1 MRLRL
6 LAILGV
12 LCGVIAG
19 QGHAQAPKP
28 DAAAAANERPA
39 RNVILFLGDG
49 TGLSTIH
56 AASIHGYGEP
66 QKLYIQRMPYLAFS
80 ETSSASRWVTDSAA
94 GMTAIV
100 TGEKTHNGVIS
111 QGADAV
117 RGKQDGRRLKT
128 LLEYAEEK
136 GLLTGVVTNSPL
148 ADATPAATYAH
159 ANERATFGQI
169 FRYILE
175 PCYGDGVDVA
185 IGPGAER
192 IIAETQAL
200 GIDLPS
206 ALQEKGYRYLQD
218 DGEGVRKAA
227 ADRQRMV
234 GLFSSEDAF
243 DLELATGAALDILER
258 SERGFFLMVE
268 SNNHSRDVLHTLDRA
283 VKMDRLIEEIAGRM
297 KGTDTLILFTADHSY
312 DMRMSGAVMK
322 GESIVPSMV
331 VQGSHAGEEVL
342 VAAQGP
348 GAEKVRGFMRNTQL
362 FDVMMDA
369 FGWEKSAHR

>member
-1 MRLRL
+1 ML
-6 LAILGV
+6 
-12 LCGVIAG
+12 
-19 QGHAQAPKP
+19 
-28 DAAAAANERPA
+28 A

-56 AASIHGYGEP
+56 AASLHGYGQP
-66 QKLYIQRMPYLAFS
+66 QKLYIQRMPYLAWS

-100 TGEKTHNGVIS
+100 TGQKTHNGVIS

-117 RGKQDGRRLKT
+117 RGQKDGRPLKT
-128 LLEYAEEK
+128 ILEYAEEK

-159 ANERATFGQI
+159 ANDRATFGQI
-169 FRYILE
+169 FRYVVE

-185 IGPGAER
+185 IGPGVER
-192 IIAETQAL
+192 IVPETKAL

-206 ALQEKGYRYLQD
+206 ALQKKGYRYVRD
-218 DGEGVRKAA
+218 SRDGIKKAA
-227 ADRQRMV
+227 SDKQRVV
-234 GLFSSEDAF
+234 GLFGSVGEF
-243 DLELATGAALDILER
+243 DIEFATDAALDILVAGQ
-258 SERGFFLMVE
+258 RGFFLMVE
-268 SNNHSRDVLHTLDRA
+268 SNNHSTDVLNTLNRT
-283 VKMDRLIEEIAGRM
+283 VKMDRLIEKVAERM
-297 KGTDTLILFTADHSY
+297 KGTNTLIIFTADHSY
-312 DMRMSGAVMK
+312 DMRLTGAVAK
-322 GESIVPSMV
+322 GDSLLPSMV
-331 VQGSHAGEEVL
+331 VQGNHAAEEVL

-369 FGWEKSAHR
+369 YGWQKNVHR

>member
-1 MRLRL
+1 MRSRL
-6 LAILGV
+6 LAILGM
-12 LCGVIAG
+12 LFGVIAE

-28 DAAAAANERPA
+28 DAAAVANQRPA

-56 AASIHGYGEP
+56 AASVHGYGEP
-66 QKLYIQRMPYLAFS
+66 QKLYIQRMPHLAFS

-111 QGADAV
+111 QSDDAV
-117 RGKQDGRRLKT
+117 RGKKDGRPLKT
-128 LLEYAEEK
+128 ILEYAEEK

-169 FRYILE
+169 FRYIVE

-200 GIDLPS
+200 GIDLPG
-206 ALQEKGYRYLQD
+206 ALQKKGYRYAQD
-218 DGEGVRKAA
+218 DREGVRSAA
-227 ADRQRMV
+227 ADKHRLV
-234 GLFSSEDAF
+234 GLFSSEDEF
-243 DLELATGAALDILER
+243 DLELATDAALDILER

-283 VKMDRLIEEIAGRM
+283 VKMDRLIEEVAERM

-312 DMRMSGAVMK
+312 DMRMSGTVIK

-369 FGWEKSAHR
+369 FGWEKSSHR

>member
-1 MRLRL
+1 MRSRL

-12 LCGVIAG
+12 LFGVIAE

-28 DAAAAANERPA
+28 DAAAVANQRPA

-56 AASIHGYGEP
+56 AASVHGYGEP
-66 QKLYIQRMPYLAFS
+66 QKLYLQRMPHLAFS

-111 QGADAV
+111 QSDDAV
-117 RGKQDGRRLKT
+117 RGKKDGRPLKT
-128 LLEYAEEK
+128 ILEYAEEK

-169 FRYILE
+169 FRYIVE

-206 ALQEKGYRYLQD
+206 ALQKKGYRYAQD
-218 DGEGVRKAA
+218 DREGVRRAA
-227 ADRQRMV
+227 ADTQRLI
-234 GLFSSEDAF
+234 GLFSSEDEF
-243 DLELATGAALDILER
+243 DLELATDAALDILER

-283 VKMDRLIEEIAGRM
+283 VKMDRLIEEVAERM

-312 DMRMSGAVMK
+312 DMRMSGTVIK

-369 FGWEKSAHR
+369 YGWEKSSHR

>member
-1 MRLRL
+1 MRFRS
-6 LAILGV
+6 LAILGLLFAV
-12 LCGVIAG
+12 AG
-19 QGHAQAPKP
+19 LHAQPQAP
-28 DAAAAANERPA
+28 DANAKPRLA

-56 AASIHGYGEP
+56 AASLHGYGEP
-66 QKLYIQRMPYLAFS
+66 QKLYIQHMPYLGWS

-100 TGEKTHNGVIS
+100 TGQKTHNGVIS
-111 QGADAV
+111 QGDDAV
-117 RGKQDGRRLKT
+117 RGKKDGRPLKT

-159 ANERATFGQI
+159 ANDRATFGQI
-169 FRYILE
+169 FRYVVE

-185 IGPGAER
+185 IGPGIER
-192 IIAETQAL
+192 ILTETQAL

-206 ALQEKGYRYLQD
+206 ALQKKGYRFVQND
-218 DGEGVRKAA
+218 PDGIRKAA
-227 ADRQRMV
+227 ADKQRVV
-234 GLFSSEDAF
+234 GLFPSVGDF
-243 DLELATGAALDILER
+243 DIEPAIDAALDILEG
-258 SERGFFLMVE
+258 SPRGFFLMVE
-268 SNNHSRDVLHTLDRA
+268 SNNHSKDIVHTLDRT
-283 VKMDRLIEEIAGRM
+283 VKMDRLVKEVAERM
-297 KGTDTLILFTADHSY
+297 KGTDTLIIFTADHSY
-312 DMRMSGAVMK
+312 DMRLTGSVGK
-322 GESIVPSMV
+322 GDSLLPSMV

-348 GAEKVRGFMRNTQL
+348 GAEKVHGFMHNTQL

-369 FGWEKSAHR
+369 YGWEKNSHK